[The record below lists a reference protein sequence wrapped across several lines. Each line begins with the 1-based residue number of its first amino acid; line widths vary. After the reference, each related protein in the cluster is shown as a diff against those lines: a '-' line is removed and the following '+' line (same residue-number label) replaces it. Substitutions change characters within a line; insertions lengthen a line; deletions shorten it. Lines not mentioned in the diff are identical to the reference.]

1 MNNAVIRS
9 PEKRLGWDLFDDFDN
24 VVNSLFKPVRNVT
37 NGQALAPSV
46 DIAETDKA
54 YILKAELPGVSKDDL
69 DVSIKDGLLT
79 INAESKFEHDEEKQG
94 RLIRQERRYG
104 KYVRS
109 LRLGADVDES
119 KVKADY
125 KDGVLALTLPKAE
138 EVQPKKIEVQVQ

>member
-1 MNNAVIRS
+1 MNAIIRS
-9 PEKRLGWDLFDDFDN
+9 PEKRLGWDFFDDFDN
-24 VVNSLFKPVRNVT
+24 VVNNLFKPVRNVT
-37 NGQALAPSV
+37 NGQALAPSL

-54 YILKAELPGVSKDDL
+54 YVLKAELPGVGKDDL

-109 LRLGADVDES
+109 LRLGADIDEPN
-119 KVKADY
+119 VEAQY
-125 KDGVLALTLPKAE
+125 KDGVLTLTLPKTE
-138 EVQPKKIEVQVQ
+138 EVQPRKIDVQVH

>member
-1 MNNAVIRS
+1 MNAMIRS
-9 PEKRLGWDLFDDFDN
+9 PEKRFGWDLFDDFDN
-24 VVNSLFKPVRNVT
+24 VVNSFFKPVGSVS
-37 NGQALAPSV
+37 NGQALTPSL
-46 DIAETDKA
+46 DIAETDKT
-54 YILKAELPGVSKDDL
+54 YVLKAELPGVSKDDL

-119 KVKADY
+119 KVEADY
-125 KDGVLALTLPKAE
+125 RDGILTLTLPKAE
-138 EVQPKKIEVQVQ
+138 VVQPRKIEVQIQ